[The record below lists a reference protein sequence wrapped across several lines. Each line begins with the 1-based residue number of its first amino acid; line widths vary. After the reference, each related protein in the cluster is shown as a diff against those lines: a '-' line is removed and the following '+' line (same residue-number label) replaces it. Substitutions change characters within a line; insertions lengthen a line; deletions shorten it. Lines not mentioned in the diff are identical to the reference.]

1 LFNYSDNNFEQKTPM
16 KLAREQIQP
25 DTNSSFHILL
35 TPHLNDTFF
44 WHYHPE
50 YEIVYIEGA
59 NGTRHVGDHISRY
72 EGSDLVFIGPNIPHL
87 NFDYGVRTDYR
98 KVVVQLNESILSN
111 QFWQAPEFSQI
122 ARLFEQARGGLSF
135 YGQTKQTVGEQ
146 LHQLADLPAF
156 ERILA
161 LLRIFQTLAQS
172 QEYSSLEGKPVSS
185 AYNLKEE
192 QRLKRTYLFIEE
204 NYGRKIDID
213 EVAALA
219 NLTKAAFCRYF
230 KRMTGLTFTQFVNQY
245 RVNQAQNLLLA
256 GSNVTEACFA
266 SGFEGLS
273 YFNKIF
279 WRVTGEN
286 PLGFRKKHGRV

>member
-1 LFNYSDNNFEQKTPM
+1 M